1 MIYLDNG
8 KKTTVLYTP
17 TKQGINKMQNITDFK
32 NMHEQN
38 ELLFLPNA
46 WDIIS
51 AKILEQSGFKAIGTT
66 SWGLANAM
74 GYKDGER
81 IPFKDFIYQV
91 KNIIDA
97 VKIPVTVDIES
108 GYSDDIST
116 VVNNVL
122 EVAELGAVGI
132 NIEDSFKNKTGLINV
147 EKQCLLI
154 SSIRSSLNEKG
165 YVDFFINART
175 DTYIQLENP
184 LDETITRAKKYELSG
199 ASGIFVP
206 CISEALDIKA
216 LINEISLPLNVMSL
230 PNLNSIHELNDLG
243 IKRFSIGNA
252 LSDASIAFIEKQVK
266 DMIELQSSAN
276 LYSKSTIRTEFK

>member
-1 MIYLDNG
+1 M
-8 KKTTVLYTP
+8 K
-17 TKQGINKMQNITDFK
+17 NITNLK

-74 GYKDGER
+74 GYQDGER

-108 GYSDDIST
+108 GYSDDINII
-116 VVNNVL
+116 VNNVL
-122 EVAELGAVGI
+122 EVAKLGAVGI
-132 NIEDSFKNKTGLINV
+132 NIEDSLKNKTGLVDV

-154 SSIRSSLNEKG
+154 SSIRGSLNEKG

-184 LDETITRAKKYELSG
+184 LNETIKRAKKYEHSG

-206 CISEALDIKA
+206 CICEVSDIKT

-230 PNLNSIHELNDLG
+230 PNLNCTRKLNDLG
-243 IKRFSIGNA
+243 VKRFSIGNA
-252 LSDASIAFIEKQVK
+252 LSDASIIFIEKQAE
-266 DMIELQSSAN
+266 DMIRLQSSAN
-276 LYSKSTIRTEFK
+276 LYSKNTIRTEFK